1 MVVFAVEVAPMSPP
15 AVLPVSHAAASAGAS
30 TVVMPSRSPCRALK
44 YTRQFS
50 TVSSPVVSP
59 ASAPT
64 CAPPSMRAPVRVT
77 LRRALPENVPNSPA
91 GALPQSATCKPW
103 MVVYSSVS
111 STV

>member
-15 AVLPVSHAAASAGAS
+15 AVLPFNHAGTSVGAS

-64 CAPPSMRAPVRVT
+64 RLPPSMRAPVSVT
-77 LRRALPENVPNSPA
+77 LRMALPENVPNSPA
-91 GALPQSATCKPW
+91 GASPQSAMCSAW